1 MWITRTE
8 NNVFDRRKQIMD
20 KLTLKGIVVPIITP
34 IDAQERVDETKLRN
48 QVDFVIGG
56 GVSGILAFGSNGE
69 FYMSEEEEQKRVLG
83 IILDQTK
90 KRVPVFMGIGAIST
104 RKCIRIAQMAQE
116 LGADAISVLQPMF
129 LKPTEE
135 ELFTHFKAIAESID
149 KPMLLYNNPGRTG
162 YTMSGNLV
170 EKLAHELP
178 NVVGMKDSSGDM
190 TQTMEFIRR
199 NRDVDFKVF
208 GGKDTLIYSCLSV
221 GAVGSVC
228 TTANFVPTLI
238 SSIYNTFVAGDR
250 AASLELQYKLNPM
263 RLAMDKSSF
272 PVATKD
278 YCNLLGME
286 VGDPYRPNLPAGG
299 AGREALVQELKR
311 AGYIK

>member
-1 MWITRTE
+1 M
-8 NNVFDRRKQIMD
+8 DRSF
-20 KLTLKGIVVPIITP
+20 LKGIVVPIITP
-34 IDAQERVDETKLRN
+34 IDAQERVDEQKLRD
-48 QVDFVIGG
+48 QVDFVIEG
-56 GVSGILAFGSNGE
+56 GVSGVLAFGSNGE
-69 FYMSEEEEQKRVLG
+69 FYMSEEEEQKRVLQ
-83 IILDQTK
+83 IILDQAK

-116 LGADAISVLQPMF
+116 LGADAVSVLQPMF

-135 ELFTHFKAIAESID
+135 ELFTHFKAIAESVPD

-162 YTMSGNLV
+162 YTMSGDLV
-170 EKLAHELP
+170 ERLAHELS

-228 TTANFVPTLI
+228 TTANFVPRLI
-238 SSIYNTFVAGDR
+238 CSIYDAYVAGDQTE
-250 AASLELQYKLNPM
+250 SLALQYKLNPM

-278 YCNLLGME
+278 YCNLLGMA
-286 VGDPYRPNLPAGG
+286 VGDPYRPNLPASG
-299 AGREALVQELKR
+299 AGRQALIQELKR
-311 AGYIK
+311 AGYLK

>member
-1 MWITRTE
+1 M
-8 NNVFDRRKQIMD
+8 DRSF
-20 KLTLKGIVVPIITP
+20 LKGIVVPIITP
-34 IDAQERVDETKLRN
+34 IDAQERVNEQKLRN
-48 QVDFVIGG
+48 QVDFVIEG
-56 GVSGILAFGSNGE
+56 GVSGVLAFGSNGE
-69 FYMSEEEEQKRVLG
+69 FYMSEEEEQKQVLE
-83 IILDQTK
+83 IILDQAR

-104 RKCIRIAQMAQE
+104 RKCIRIAQMARE
-116 LGADAISVLQPMF
+116 VGADAISVLQPMF

-135 ELFTHFKAIAESID
+135 ELFTHFKAIAESVPD
-149 KPMLLYNNPGRTG
+149 KPVLLYNNPGRTG

-170 EKLAHELP
+170 ERLAHELP
-178 NVVGMKDSSGDM
+178 NIVGMKDSSGDM

-228 TTANFVPTLI
+228 TTANFVPKLI
-238 SSIYNTFVAGDR
+238 CSIYDTYAAGNQ
-250 AASLELQYKLNPM
+250 AESLALQYKLNPM

-278 YCNLLGME
+278 YCNLLGMA
-286 VGDPYRPNLPAGG
+286 VGDPYRPNLPASG
-299 AGREALVQELKR
+299 AGREALIQELKR
-311 AGYIK
+311 AGYMN

>member
-1 MWITRTE
+1 M
-8 NNVFDRRKQIMD
+8 DRSM
-20 KLTLKGIVVPIITP
+20 LKGIVVPIITP
-34 IDAQERVDETKLRN
+34 IDAEEHADEKKLRD
-48 QVDFVIGG
+48 QVDFVIEG
-56 GVSGILAFGSNGE
+56 GVSGVLAFGSNGE
-69 FYMSEEEEQKRVLG
+69 FYMSEEDEQKRVLE

-104 RKCIRIAQMAQE
+104 RKCIRIAEMAQE

-135 ELFTHFKAIAESID
+135 ELFTHFKAISESVPD

-170 EKLAHELP
+170 ERLAHELP
-178 NVVGMKDSSGDM
+178 NLAGMKDSSGDM

-208 GGKDTLIYSCLSV
+208 GGKDTLIYPCLSV

-228 TTANFVPTLI
+228 TTANFVPKLI
-238 SSIYNTFVAGDR
+238 CSIYDTFVAGDQ

-286 VGDPYRPNLPAGG
+286 VGDPYRPNLPASG
-299 AGREALVQELKR
+299 AGREALIQELKR
-311 AGYIK
+311 AGYIQ

>member
-1 MWITRTE
+1 
-8 NNVFDRRKQIMD
+8 MD
-20 KLTLKGIVVPIITP
+20 NSFLKGIVVPIITP
-34 IDAQERVDETKLRN
+34 IDKQEYVDEKKLRN
-48 QVDFVIGG
+48 QVDFVIDG
-56 GVSGILAFGSNGE
+56 GVSGVLAFGSNGE
-69 FYMSEEEEQKRVLG
+69 FYMSEENEQRRVLE
-83 IILDQTK
+83 IILDQTQ

-104 RKCIRIAQMAQE
+104 RKCIRIAKMAQE
-116 LGADAISVLQPMF
+116 LGADAVSVLQPMF

-135 ELFTHFKAIAESID
+135 ELFTHFRAIAESVSD

-170 EKLAHELP
+170 ERLAHELP
-178 NVVGMKDSSGDM
+178 NIVGMKDSSGDM

-199 NRDVDFKVF
+199 NRDVNFKVF

-228 TTANFVPTLI
+228 TTANFVPKLI
-238 SSIYNTFVAGDR
+238 CSIYNTFVAGNQ
-250 AASLELQYKLNPM
+250 AESLELQYKLNPM

-286 VGDPYRPNLPAGG
+286 VGDPYRPNLPASG
-299 AGREALVQELKR
+299 AGREALIQEMRR
-311 AGYIK
+311 AGYLQ

>member
-1 MWITRTE
+1 M
-8 NNVFDRRKQIMD
+8 DRSF
-20 KLTLKGIVVPIITP
+20 LKGIVVPIITP
-34 IDAQERVDETKLRN
+34 IDAQENVDEQKLRR
-48 QVDFVIGG
+48 QVDFVIEG
-56 GVSGILAFGSNGE
+56 GVSGVLAFGSNGE
-69 FYMSEEEEQKRVLG
+69 FYMSEEAEQRWALE
-83 IILDQTK
+83 IILDQAQG
-90 KRVPVFMGIGAIST
+90 RVPVFMGIGAIST
-104 RKCIRIAQMAQE
+104 RKCIRLAQMARE
-116 LGADAISVLQPMF
+116 LEADAISVLQPMF

-135 ELFTHFKAIAESID
+135 ELFTHFKAIAESVPD

-162 YTMSGNLV
+162 YTMSSNLV
-170 EKLAHELP
+170 ERLAHELP
-178 NVVGMKDSSGDM
+178 NIVGMKDSSGDM

-228 TTANFVPTLI
+228 TTANFVPKLI
-238 SSIYNTFVAGDR
+238 CSIYEAYAAGNQ
-250 AASLELQYKLNPM
+250 AESLELQYKLNPM

-286 VGDPYRPNLPAGG
+286 AGNPYRPNLPASG
-299 AGREALVQELKR
+299 AGREALIQELKR
-311 AGYIK
+311 AGYLK